1 MASTALGRGR
11 TERGESVS
19 FLIGTR
25 LAVMR
30 VSPWT
35 LRPFC
40 RVAIRDTL
48 EMVEGKMRPDGQDFA
63 ADANGFGEIAGYV
76 REGGEKEVAKIVAD
90 EAAASVKTI
99 LEEATKQSFVL

>member
-11 TERGESVS
+11 TERGKSVS

-25 LAVMR
+25 LAVDFAAVLQGGDQGHVGNGGR
-30 VSPWT
+30 KD
-35 LRPFC
+35 
-40 RVAIRDTL
+40 AAA
-48 EMVEGKMRPDGQDFA
+48 DGQDFA
-63 ADANGFGEIAGYV
+63 ADANGFGEIAGHV